1 MLIRTFVAKIINN
14 DRKLL
19 TDHEIIDRTAE
30 QIESVITQVCEE
42 SFGFIRANGSQ
53 FSHLLSFI

>member
-19 TDHEIIDRTAE
+19 TDHEIIDCTAE

-42 SFGFIRANGSQ
+42 SKFWIHPS
-53 FSHLLSFI
+53 